1 MKRSG
6 GYAIDINWRPLLRD
20 LGVNPADVLR
30 QAGLPEDLF
39 ARQDARLGSEEYFRL
54 WRSVEA
60 EIGDPLFPLRLA
72 DALTV
77 EAFSPPLFAGLCSPN
92 LKTAAMRISRYKP
105 LIAPIAL
112 DVREGDGKV
121 TLTFRWLEATPAPP
135 ASLVAAELIFFVALG
150 RIATRETIR
159 PVRVVTSEPPE
170 PAAEYERFFG
180 VGIARGD
187 EHAVSFS
194 QQDAAMP
201 FLTANERMWET
212 FAPDLKRRLADLDGA
227 ATVAER
233 VGSVLL
239 EFLPSGRT
247 SMESISEKLI
257 MSKRTL
263 QRRLHNEGT
272 TFHEVLRKT
281 RTDLALHYLTNSR
294 LTASEISF
302 LLGFDDANS
311 FFRAFSSWT
320 GTTPESVRR
329 SSDAFDVPMSAARR

>member
-6 GYAIDINWRPLLRD
+6 GYAIAVNWRPLLRD
-20 LGVNPADVLR
+20 LGVNPADALR
-30 QAGLPEDLF
+30 QAGLPDDLF
-39 ARQDARLGSEEYFRL
+39 ARQDVRLGSEEYFRL

-60 EIGDPLFPLRLA
+60 KIGDPLFPIRLGE
-72 DALTV
+72 ALTV
-77 EAFSPPLFAGLCSPN
+77 ETFSPPLFAGLCSPN
-92 LKTAAMRISRYKP
+92 LRTAAMRISRYKP

-112 DVREGDGKV
+112 DVREADGNV
-121 TLTFRWLEATPAPP
+121 TLTFRWLETVLPPP

-150 RIATRETIR
+150 RIATREMIR
-159 PVRVVTSEPPE
+159 PVRVTTSEPPE

-180 VGIARGD
+180 VRVTRAD
-187 EHAVSFS
+187 EHSVSFS
-194 QQDAAMP
+194 LHDAVMP
-201 FLTANERMWET
+201 FLTANERMWEA
-212 FAPDLKRRLADLDGA
+212 FAPDLKRRLADLDEK

-263 QRRLHNEGT
+263 QRRLHSEGT
-272 TFHEVLRKT
+272 TFHEVLRRT
-281 RTDLALHYLTNSR
+281 RTDLALHYLTSSR

-302 LLGFDDANS
+302 LLGFDDSNS
-311 FFRAFSSWT
+311 FFRAFSTWT
-320 GTTPESVRR
+320 GSTPESVRR
-329 SSDAFDVPMSAARR
+329 SAGTASTVDAHP